1 MYSER
6 IPLKDEQKDKVS
18 RLVEYLAQIA
28 SLRSRT
34 TRDVDEYQNVLWLK
48 DIPKLKGCFTQAWG
62 REEDFDS
69 DVWIEIQNQ
78 KEPPL
83 PSVPPVCEDWV
94 EDESL
99 RNKNDIPDL
108 LTEITRQ
115 VENPDWQEGADQPEF
130 ITHTELLEDHSDV
143 QEPWGKYVEEYWL
156 PWVEVHNE
164 WESIHSVYTT
174 LFAIH
179 QEQLRLSEEYELV
192 LALGLLTWKTSNGQR
207 VHRHMMVADAVL
219 EFEAKL
225 GKFTVRPLQDGA
237 NVRPELD
244 MLDIEEQPER
254 AEETAKASLSE
265 AGDDDPWNKGCVEGI
280 LQALVHS
287 ISSQGEY
294 DSTLQATNNPPS
306 NKPVVEYAPALILRK
321 RSASGLTETLKRIKA
336 KIEDGEDIPSQF
348 KALAEIQMNS
358 DDTSEPDPGEANSK
372 FDGELFFP
380 KSWNEEQR
388 RIVDKIRTASGV
400 LVQGPPGTGKSHTIA
415 NLICH
420 LLATG
425 QRTLITAKTP
435 RAL

>member
-1 MYSER
+1 M
-6 IPLKDEQKDKVS
+6 
-18 RLVEYLAQIA
+18 
-28 SLRSRT
+28 
-34 TRDVDEYQNVLWLK
+34 
-48 DIPKLKGCFTQAWG
+48 G

-115 VENPDWQEGADQPEF
+115 VENPDWQERADQPEF
-130 ITHTELLEDHSDV
+130 ITHTELLENHSDV

-192 LALGLLTWKTSNGQR
+192 LAIGLLIWQTPNGQR
-207 VHRHMMVADAVL
+207 VRRHLIVANAVL

-225 GKFTVRPLQDGA
+225 GKFTVQPLQDGA

-244 MLDIEEQPER
+244 MLD
-254 AEETAKASLSE
+254 
-265 AGDDDPWNKGCVEGI
+265 
-280 LQALVHS
+280 
-287 ISSQGEY
+287 
-294 DSTLQATNNPPS
+294 
-306 NKPVVEYAPALILRK
+306 
-321 RSASGLTETLKRIKA
+321 
-336 KIEDGEDIPSQF
+336 
-348 KALAEIQMNS
+348 
-358 DDTSEPDPGEANSK
+358 
-372 FDGELFFP
+372 
-380 KSWNEEQR
+380 SWR
-388 RIVDKIRTASGV
+388 
-400 LVQGPPGTGKSHTIA
+400 LM
-415 NLICH
+415 L
-420 LLATG
+420 
-425 QRTLITAKTP
+425 
-435 RAL
+435 